1 MTYLP
6 SWPARPARDE
16 RPDRPFTGYKLAHA
30 VLSAD
35 GTQAAFA
42 GLTLGATRV
51 YGVVADAECVWSRRH
66 APPRRWCGCG
76 FYCLHDLGDARS
88 LACATENRSALLLEV
103 TASGQYI
110 RYERGLRSSRQ
121 RVRVILDAQCSCGR
135 PGTALADAGSGLI
148 GWRHLAPV
156 CASCVIGR
164 PALTLSAFTDRL
176 DGPVRVAELLSGA
189 PLAPGTAMMPAAT
202 VPGSAPVTVS
212 AAGAAVDGE
221 SPLAVLSA
229 EIALL
234 HARLD
239 DLQSRFDRP
248 RLWRC
253 CCLWRRA
260 CAPPPPRSASGSG
273 HATCATAKCA
283 ASTPGW
289 YSGWP
294 GSPPGC
300 WASAA

>member
-1 MTYLP
+1 MSYLP
-6 SWPARPARDE
+6 PWPARPARDE

-35 GTQAAFA
+35 GTRAAFA

-51 YGVVADAECVWSRRH
+51 YGVLAEAECVWSRRH

-76 FYCLHDLGDARS
+76 FYCLHDLADARS

-110 RYERGLRSSRQ
+110 RYERGLRSGRQ
-121 RVRVILDAQCSCGR
+121 RVRAILDAQCACGR
-135 PGTALADAGSGLI
+135 PGSALADAGSGLI

-156 CASCVIGR
+156 CAGCMSGR
-164 PALTLSAFTDRL
+164 PTLTLAGFTDRL
-176 DGPVRVAELLSGA
+176 DGRVRVAPLLSGA
-189 PLAPGTAMMPAAT
+189 PLTADGPAGRT
-202 VPGSAPVTVS
+202 VPGGPL
-212 AAGAAVDGE
+212 AAGPLPVGAVPADWAGTGQAPAGTVPAGTVPAGTVPADTGPAGTVPFDRAQADMVPAGHGE

-239 DLQSRFDRP
+239 DLQSRLD
-248 RLWRC
+248 
-253 CCLWRRA
+253 
-260 CAPPPPRSASGSG
+260 PPR
-273 HATCATAKCA
+273 
-283 ASTPGW
+283 
-289 YSGWP
+289 
-294 GSPPGC
+294 
-300 WASAA
+300 